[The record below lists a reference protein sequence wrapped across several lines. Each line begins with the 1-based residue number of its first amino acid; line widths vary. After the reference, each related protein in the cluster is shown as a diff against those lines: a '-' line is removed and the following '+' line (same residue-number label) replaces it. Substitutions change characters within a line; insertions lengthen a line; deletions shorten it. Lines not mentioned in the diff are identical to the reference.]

1 MLVSI
6 NIFKIIFHLINLI
19 LLVLYLYPG
28 SILGWILYNDLSLQ
42 PQITK
47 DYIFSSNHFFAFFVL
62 SIVGIFSYHKEKKI
76 LLLIKYLFLISIVLE
91 IFHKIIPERSFQL
104 GDLFGNFSGVL
115 VVVILYKFWC
125 IKNN

>member
-62 SIVGIFSYHKEKKI
+62 SIVSIFSYHKEKKI